1 MERAQRPTGRGN
13 LALLVSG
20 NAVSAFGNAIYL
32 IAVTLLLKRLTESA
46 LMLGLLQFL
55 ALSPG
60 FLLSPFTGVLVDRV
74 SRKRVV
80 MLTDVYRGVVMLA
93 AGAAL
98 AVPQLV
104 STWLVLPVAFLAG
117 IGHALFVPAMHALI
131 PAIVPPE
138 RVQTATGLRALSSQ
152 IANLGG
158 NAVGGALYALIG
170 APLLFALNGLTF
182 LASAFQERFIAEKH
196 GPEPAGS
203 GGADDRRQD
212 AARSRSIFSE
222 AREGIRLVGGDRRLR
237 LLIVSQ
243 AGLFL
248 VSPLFMVAL
257 PFILLDELG
266 MAESALGYY
275 FALALAGGIGSFA
288 VLRRW
293 ARERMLGFPLVG
305 LAYAAM
311 ALAFATVAASTSAAV
326 LAAVALVS
334 GGAAAAVYLYA
345 VTWIQSRTPARAHGR
360 VFALLEAASAFV
372 APISYLFAGGVIEA
386 LGAEHRWIAF
396 ASVATAAFGWA
407 IVVLVRFPLAKSE
420 EYLPG
425 ST

>member
-32 IAVTLLLKRLTESA
+32 IAITLLLKRLTESA

-60 FLLSPFTGVLVDRV
+60 FLLSPFTGVVVDRV

-80 MLTDVYRGVVMLA
+80 MLTDVYRGIVMLA

-98 AVPQLV
+98 AVPQLA

-117 IGHALFVPAMHALI
+117 VGHALFVPAMHALI
-131 PAIVPPE
+131 PAIVPTE

-158 NAVGGALYALIG
+158 NAVGGALYALVG

-182 LASAFQERFIAEKH
+182 LASAFQERFITEEH
-196 GPEPAGS
+196 GPGAAGS
-203 GGADDRRQD
+203 GGANDHQRD
-212 AARSRSIFSE
+212 AAQPRSISSD
-222 AREGIRLVGGDRRLR
+222 AREGFRLVGRDRALR

-288 VLRRW
+288 VLRRC

-305 LAYAAM
+305 LAYVAM
-311 ALAFATVAASTSAAV
+311 AFAFAAVAASTSATV
-326 LAAVALVS
+326 LAGVALVS

-372 APISYLFAGGVIEA
+372 APISYLLAGGVIET
-386 LGAEHRWIAF
+386 LGPEHRWIAF

-407 IVVLVRFPLAKSE
+407 IVVLVRFPRAKSE
-420 EYLPG
+420 QSLAR